1 MCSQL
6 LGFLPFIGI
15 IINQYRRSIGVKYGD
30 PRTTPGGKAKDYFFF
45 TRLEVK
51 RDEWLEEGTGQ
62 EKRRIGQT
70 IKIRS
75 LKNKSAPISEPAFV
89 DFYFAEGGIVPAGH
103 YDFAKEIVA
112 LGILNKVIVRAGA
125 YYRYSGKQWQ
135 GADAM
140 LDSIREDI
148 DLRENLERNVLES
161 VKVGSK
167 HVAELENAN

>member
-1 MCSQL
+1 M
-6 LGFLPFIGI
+6 
-15 IINQYRRSIGVKYGD
+15 
-30 PRTTPGGKAKDYFFF
+30 
-45 TRLEVK
+45 
-51 RDEWLEEGTGQ
+51 
-62 EKRRIGQT
+62 
-70 IKIRS
+70 
-75 LKNKSAPISEPAFV
+75 
-89 DFYFAEGGIVPAGH
+89 
-103 YDFAKEIVA
+103 A